1 MHRWLTTGLLLA
13 LLAPSAV
20 HAQDAAPS
28 ASDLE
33 QARVHYERGL
43 ALFDEAQFEAQYTAA
58 MAEFEAAY
66 RLSHRPA
73 MLFNIAQLHARLGHA
88 VEAVDTFTQYLAEAG
103 EIDAERRAVVEAE
116 MTLQQSR
123 IGAVDID
130 VAYEGAVVV
139 IDNVSAGTTP
149 MEAPVRVS
157 AGDHIV
163 EVRVPGEVTEPQ
175 RVRVAGGAT
184 VRVHVSVTRREPLP
198 VTPPAS
204 SPLVLTYTALAIEVA
219 GVLTFGVGG
228 IWTLVEDDR
237 LRNRCTPCGPDDTRT
252 IQATTL
258 VADVGLG
265 VMLLGGILSV
275 IGILTEGPGD
285 APATSEHARLRWT
298 GLGVEGSF

>member
-1 MHRWLTTGLLLA
+1 MHRWLSTGLLLA
-13 LLAPSAV
+13 LLAPSTLE
-20 HAQDAAPS
+20 AQDAAPS

-43 ALFDEAQFEAQYTAA
+43 AIFDEAQFEAQYTAA

-103 EIDAERRAVVEAE
+103 EIDAERRAVVDAE
-116 MTLQQSR
+116 MALQRTR

-139 IDNVSAGTTP
+139 IDDVSVGTTP
-149 MEAPVRVS
+149 FDAPIRVS
-157 AGDHIV
+157 AGDHVV
-163 EVRVPGEVTEPQ
+163 EVRVPNEVTEPQ

-184 VRVHVSVTRREPLP
+184 VRVHVSITRREPLP
-198 VTPPAS
+198 VTPPES

-228 IWTLVEDDR
+228 IWTLAEDAR
-237 LRNRCTPCGPDDTRT
+237 LQSCSPCGPNDTRT
-252 IQATTL
+252 IQTTAL

-285 APATSEHARLRWT
+285 SPPEAQHARLRWT